1 MVVLINIYL
10 LVVEGDR
17 QIDIQVYR
25 YIYLSPLTSTIIQTN
40 RYLCLQLIDE
50 TICCTLLKMNFFF
63 VVNTEGEKNISTH
76 KIQIETLPLMIESKD
91 NIIHHQNVD
100 EIDCYLSLHTILYR
114 YVKREEEA
122 QFIFIQIE
130 RSMLN
135 KGRKKKRM
143 RYSSLDSHC

>member
-1 MVVLINIYL
+1 
-10 LVVEGDR
+10 
-17 QIDIQVYR
+17 
-25 YIYLSPLTSTIIQTN
+25 
-40 RYLCLQLIDE
+40 
-50 TICCTLLKMNFFF
+50 MNFFF

-122 QFIFIQIE
+122 
-130 RSMLN
+130 
-135 KGRKKKRM
+135 
-143 RYSSLDSHC
+143 